1 MTSTGTMILDDQVK
15 ANELNHYFVNSVKD
29 LRKRMQ
35 VYPNDNC
42 NQLRT
47 LPRYSNRFSFKAATV
62 EDVELI
68 INNLDTKNL
77 LAMMEFHLN

>member
-47 LPRYSNRFSFKAATV
+47 LPRNSNRFSFKAATV

-68 INNLDTKNL
+68 INNLDTKKL